1 MMGVELFVQVFL
13 DSALL
18 SACVFGTLG
27 WQGRLMNCVLAGNFV
42 ICLLSRLTGYS
53 TDPVSYAVVPLDNFV
68 YVLFLLLAVLLL
80 NSVCFDSRE
89 AHIFWG
95 TTMQFALF
103 LLLREVCFVVLG
115 LLDLSVGFWPVYG
128 VRILSLLLW
137 AALWGTGLLRWIR
150 EQLKEGDTPLCI
162 IIGNSFLILLLVWWI
177 WQADLLRTNL
187 WFPILATLLAL
198 LVLIDGMVLLWDQSR
213 IQFQR
218 RGRLLE
224 QYLPMVEELVESV
237 RARQHEYNNRMMA
250 ISAAV
255 MTTGTLD
262 EAKAKITELTGQI
275 SLSPSDRELLKYLSI
290 KWAACAL
297 SGFCILFIPYVMSL
311 LCALYVVTPAN
322 VLPPHDKYSHFL
334 LTLYVQFPLI
344 YGLLLSAWKALLGV
358 LTMTFGFV
366 LALFSRNIF
375 VILTAPF
382 VYVILENFILASLSS
397 ASLDLATY
405 RFVTAFEPTCKEYIN
420 LGSFIFGPV
429 LMCLVIGAIILYY
442 TKVKRQAI
450 YTI

>member
-1 MMGVELFVQVFL
+1 MLRLLKLELGKIFKPVITTTAILTVLTCILTCVLQRDYTVYFHIDAWEIGTEYIALLFPLFVTIPVCWQLYYERRDRFIVY
-13 DSALL
+13 
-18 SACVFGTLG
+18 TL
-27 WQGRLMNCVLAGNFV
+27 
-42 ICLLSRLTGYS
+42 
-53 TDPVSYAVVPLDNFV
+53 P
-68 YVLFLLLAVLLL
+68 
-80 NSVCFDSRE
+80 
-89 AHIFWG
+89 
-95 TTMQFALF
+95 
-103 LLLREVCFVVLG
+103 
-115 LLDLSVGFWPVYG
+115 
-128 VRILSLLLW
+128 RISK
-137 AALWGTGLLRWIR
+137 
-150 EQLKEGDTPLCI
+150 Q
-162 IIGNSFLILLLVWWI
+162 
-177 WQADLLRTNL
+177 
-187 WFPILATLLAL
+187 
-198 LVLIDGMVLLWDQSR
+198 
-213 IQFQR
+213 
-218 RGRLLE
+218 
-224 QYLPMVEELVESV
+224 
-237 RARQHEYNNRMMA
+237 
-250 ISAAV
+250 
-255 MTTGTLD
+255 
-262 EAKAKITELTGQI
+262 
-275 SLSPSDRELLKYLSI
+275 KYLSI

-334 LTLYVQFPLI
+334 LTLY
-344 YGLLLSAWKALLGV
+344 AWKALLGV

>member
-255 MTTGTLD
+255 
-262 EAKAKITELTGQI
+262 
-275 SLSPSDRELLKYLSI
+275 KYLSI